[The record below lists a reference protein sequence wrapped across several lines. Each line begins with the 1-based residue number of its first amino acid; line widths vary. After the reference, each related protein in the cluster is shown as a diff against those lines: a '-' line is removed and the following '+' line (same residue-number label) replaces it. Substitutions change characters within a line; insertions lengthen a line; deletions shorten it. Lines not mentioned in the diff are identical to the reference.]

1 MFDLKKII
9 VSLLVFI
16 FISFGISAQDGYL
29 NLKYGI
35 SSHDS
40 NFTAT
45 SGSPTVDE
53 DDEGLMLS
61 AGIFITDN
69 IGLDVMYYDLG
80 DTSIKVSAGDI
91 ISIDGADYLIGT
103 SSGTISNS
111 VDGYGLGVVV
121 ASSPT
126 NNEFLNFGVQGKLG
140 VHQWDKS
147 GSTTL
152 VHGDSIDGRF
162 YNSGTDLYAGLGVN
176 ISMTS
181 SIAISISYDVLG
193 MGDNASSL
201 DDTSSLLGLGLQVS
215 F

>member
-1 MFDLKKII
+1 MFNLKKIKLLFLFLI
-9 VSLLVFI
+9 FFSLAVN
-16 FISFGISAQDGYL
+16 AQDGYL

-35 SSHDS
+35 SSHES

-61 AGIFITDN
+61 AGIFFTDN
-69 IGLDVMYYDLG
+69 IGIDVMYYDLG

-91 ISIDGADYLIGT
+91 ISIDNADYLIG
-103 SSGTISNS
+103 SCSGTISNS
-111 VDGYGLGVVV
+111 VDGYGLGVIV
-121 ASSPT
+121 ASTPT
-126 NNEFLNFGVQGKLG
+126 VGDFLNVGFQGKLG